1 MQTQVEV
8 ERNDLW
14 TSSATNQLPPPHPNC
29 YCFALPEA
37 RSWNEHR
44 RHSSNESCWTR
55 AIAVNV
61 RVGKIYEGSDHQE
74 PFVHSFIHLSIHPF
88 IHSAIQLF
96 SHLSIWL
103 DGNCLQ
109 LPPKDSSSGEELKN
123 PSNSFQATTNC
134 NWKSKED
141 LYLQIN
147 FRFTEFQ
154 TLFSKIIMGRN
165 HQ

>member
-88 IHSAIQLF
+88 IHSAIQPF
-96 SHLSIWL
+96 SYSAICPFGWMAIACSFLRKILLPEKSWETHRTRSKQ
-103 DGNCLQ
+103 LQ
-109 LPPKDSSSGEELKN
+109 IAIGTQRKIYIFKSTSVLQ
-123 PSNSFQATTNC
+123 SF
-134 NWKSKED
+134 K
-141 LYLQIN
+141 LYLV
-147 FRFTEFQ
+147 
-154 TLFSKIIMGRN
+154 K
-165 HQ
+165 